1 MDMNGELFPLA
12 FASDEMRLLTAL
24 VIGFMFGFVL
34 ERGGFGNAR
43 KLAGQFYLTDM
54 TVFKV
59 MFTAIL
65 VAMAGLYILDGVGL
79 VDMARMWV
87 NPTFMW
93 AQVVGGFLLGV
104 GFIMSGLCPGTAVVA
119 AASGRWDGA
128 VTIAGIFLG
137 MAAFALAI
145 DMVPG
150 VEVLYGAG
158 DMGVS
163 VLPAVFGIPTLW
175 FVLLVVVM
183 AGAAFVGAEKVESI
197 FGPHRAPVELTPAHR
212 PRAKFAV
219 AGALVLSL
227 ATGLAFRAAP
237 HAPPEPGMETIEPA
251 AVAERLIAG
260 DANLLVIDVRA
271 APESLFPMAFS
282 AALDGSARGG
292 AGVDDAAVDD
302 AALDGAVDRWRGAR
316 WRGDRRTR
324 IRRCVHGCPAHRPGR
339 HPGPRSVEL
348 AVARPIPGTPRRMG
362 RLART
367 GAYARDPHGIHRRGG
382 RPRTAAER
390 RGRIFLRDCRRC
402 TGGRAPCAHAGGR
415 ERRRPA

>member
-12 FASDEMRLLTAL
+12 FASDELRLLTAL

-65 VAMAGLYILDGVGL
+65 VAMAGLYVLNGVGL

-150 VEVLYGAG
+150 VEMLYGAG

-163 VLPAVFGIPTLW
+163 VLPAVFGVPTLW

-197 FGPHRAPVELTPAHR
+197 FGPRRAPVELTPAHR
-212 PRAKFAV
+212 PRAKYAV

-237 HAPPEPGMETIEPA
+237 HTPPEPGMETIEPA

-260 DANLLVIDVRA
+260 DVNLLVIDVRT
-271 APESLFPMAFS
+271 APESPFPTAFS
-282 AALDGSARGG
+282 AELDGAVVGG
-292 AGVDDAAVDD
+292 
-302 AALDGAVDRWRGAR
+302 AALDGAVLDGAVLAVLESAAPYMDVLLIDQDGTLAHVPSNWPWRVRYLVLRGGWEGWHAQVLTPATPTASTVEEAARVQRQNAVAAFFSGAAAAAPAVAPPAPMPAAGGGGAR
-316 WRGDRRTR
+316 PKRA
-324 IRRCVHGCPAHRPGR
+324 GC
-339 HPGPRSVEL
+339 
-348 AVARPIPGTPRRMG
+348 
-362 RLART
+362 
-367 GAYARDPHGIHRRGG
+367 
-382 RPRTAAER
+382 
-390 RGRIFLRDCRRC
+390 
-402 TGGRAPCAHAGGR
+402 
-415 ERRRPA
+415 

>member
-1 MDMNGELFPLA
+1 
-12 FASDEMRLLTAL
+12 
-24 VIGFMFGFVL
+24 
-34 ERGGFGNAR
+34 
-43 KLAGQFYLTDM
+43 
-54 TVFKV
+54 
-59 MFTAIL
+59 
-65 VAMAGLYILDGVGL
+65 
-79 VDMARMWV
+79 
-87 NPTFMW
+87 
-93 AQVVGGFLLGV
+93 
-104 GFIMSGLCPGTAVVA
+104 
-119 AASGRWDGA
+119 
-128 VTIAGIFLG
+128 
-137 MAAFALAI
+137 
-145 DMVPG
+145 
-150 VEVLYGAG
+150 
-158 DMGVS
+158 

-302 AALDGAVDRWRGAR
+302 AALDGAVIDGAALDGAVIAVLESAAAYMDVLLIDQDGTLARVPSNWPWRARYLVLRGGWDGWHAQVLTPATPTASTVEEAGRVRRQNAVAAYFSGTAAAVPAVAPPAPMPAAGSGGAR
-316 WRGDRRTR
+316 PKRA
-324 IRRCVHGCPAHRPGR
+324 GC
-339 HPGPRSVEL
+339 
-348 AVARPIPGTPRRMG
+348 
-362 RLART
+362 
-367 GAYARDPHGIHRRGG
+367 
-382 RPRTAAER
+382 
-390 RGRIFLRDCRRC
+390 
-402 TGGRAPCAHAGGR
+402 
-415 ERRRPA
+415 

>member
-1 MDMNGELFPLA
+1 MDMNTAMFPLV
-12 FASDEMRLLTAL
+12 FASDELRLLTAL
-24 VIGFMFGFVL
+24 VIGFIFGFVL

-65 VAMAGLYILDGVGL
+65 VAMAGLYILNGVGL

-150 VEVLYGAG
+150 VEMLYGAG

-163 VLPAVFGIPTLW
+163 VLPAVFGVPTLW

-197 FGPHRAPVELTPAHR
+197 FGPRRAPVELTPAHR
-212 PRAKFAV
+212 PRAKYAV

-237 HAPPEPGMETIEPA
+237 HALPQPALETTEPA

-271 APESLFPMAFS
+271 APESAFPTAFS
-282 AALDGSARGG
+282 AAIDS
-292 AGVDDAAVDD
+292 
-302 AALDGAVDRWRGAR
+302 AALDGAV
-316 WRGDRRTR
+316 
-324 IRRCVHGCPAHRPGR
+324 
-339 HPGPRSVEL
+339 L
-348 AVARPIPGTPRRMG
+348 AVVESAGAYMDVLLVDQDGT
-362 RLART
+362 LARVPSNWPWR
-367 GAYARDPHGIHRRGG
+367 ARYLVLRGGWNGWHAQVLTPSTATAATVEEVARLQRQNAVAAFFSGTAVAPPAAAPPAPMPAAGSRGG
-382 RPRTAAER
+382 RPK
-390 RGRIFLRDCRRC
+390 
-402 TGGRAPCAHAGGR
+402 RAGC
-415 ERRRPA
+415 

>member
-1 MDMNGELFPLA
+1 MDMNTEIFPLV
-12 FASDEMRLLTAL
+12 FASDELRLLTAL
-24 VIGFMFGFVL
+24 VIGFTFGFVL

-65 VAMAGLYILDGVGL
+65 VAMAGLYILNGVGM

-145 DMVPG
+145 DIVPG
-150 VEVLYGAG
+150 VEMLYGAG
-158 DMGVS
+158 DLGVS

-197 FGPHRAPVELTPAHR
+197 FGPRRAPVELTPAHR

-219 AGALVLSL
+219 AGTLVLAL
-227 ATGLAFRAAP
+227 AAGLAFRAAP
-237 HAPPEPGMETIEPA
+237 HTPPEPVMETIEPA

-271 APESLFPMAFS
+271 APESRFPTALS
-282 AALDGSARGG
+282 A
-292 AGVDDAAVDD
+292 VI
-302 AALDGAVDRWRGAR
+302 DGAVIDGAEVDSAAIDGAEIDGAALAALESAAAYVDVLLIDQDGTLARVPSDWPWRARYLVLRGGWDGWHAQVLTPSIATASTVEEAARVQRQNAVAAFFSGTAVAPPAAAPPAPMPAAGSGGAR
-316 WRGDRRTR
+316 PKRA
-324 IRRCVHGCPAHRPGR
+324 GC
-339 HPGPRSVEL
+339 
-348 AVARPIPGTPRRMG
+348 
-362 RLART
+362 
-367 GAYARDPHGIHRRGG
+367 
-382 RPRTAAER
+382 
-390 RGRIFLRDCRRC
+390 
-402 TGGRAPCAHAGGR
+402 
-415 ERRRPA
+415 